1 MKLLIQ
7 FYADA
12 TPQENPLQLPAD
24 YPWRCKEVADED
36 AAGTEVPQGW
46 QLVNF
51 ADYDA
56 GKDARFAVYTQNL
69 AAYEAAQATIILA
82 GDA

>member
-46 QLVNF
+46 QLVNV
-51 ADYDA
+51 ADYNA

>member
-12 TPQENPLQLPAD
+12 SQQENPLQLPPD

-46 QLVNF
+46 QLVNV

-56 GKDARFAVYTQNL
+56 GKDARFAVYTQKL

>member
-36 AAGTEVPQGW
+36 AAGVEVPQGW
-46 QLVNF
+46 QLVDV
-51 ADYDA
+51 ADHEA
-56 GKDARFAVYTQNL
+56 GKDARLAVYTQKL
-69 AAYEAAQATIILA
+69 AAYEAAQAAIILA